1 MHSITAWGHECGLV
15 LAQMKSKGKKNEQA
29 SVLEMLDVLHVKGA
43 HSTADAMTNRQD
55 RRFARRQP
63 PDGLR
68 PGTGAMSTQKKI
80 ARKIHEKGGDYTLC
94 LKANHKTL
102 QREIKAY
109 FHKVTRDKPA
119 TLAVHEEG
127 PMGGMAGWRGVSVGN
142 CG

>member
-43 HSTADAMTNRQD
+43 HSTADAMN
-55 RRFARRQP
+55 
-63 PDGLR
+63 
-68 PGTGAMSTQKKI
+68 TQKKM

-119 TLAVHEEG
+119 TLAV
-127 PMGGMAGWRGVSVGN
+127 
-142 CG
+142 

>member
-43 HSTADAMTNRQD
+43 HSTADAMN
-55 RRFARRQP
+55 
-63 PDGLR
+63 
-68 PGTGAMSTQKKI
+68 TQKKM

-109 FHKVTRDKPA
+109 FHKVTRAEPA